1 MCRCHAPAGR
11 GSSSPTR
18 RWSSRDED
26 AGQYDLG
33 VDPTLIRLAPFV
45 WSNGGEL
52 VKRDLSGFD
61 LDTPEASAALREFM
75 LLRSAY
81 GVIPTE
87 EEVEAQDDEARFMEG
102 KSAMILSSRRS
113 TPTFGTITGFEWD
126 VAPLPQFEQPAGILH
141 SDAYC
146 ITAGSDQK
154 DTAWRFM
161 EFALGPDGQRITA
174 RAGRTVPSLKEVAT
188 SDAFLD
194 PDAKPGSSQ
203 VFLDGIPT
211 IRRVPVIPEW
221 PELEDPAEPVLE
233 EALYEGN
240 FLGLT
245 EKLDAATRPIFERAA
260 R

>member
-1 MCRCHAPAGR
+1 
-11 GSSSPTR
+11 
-18 RWSSRDED
+18 
-26 AGQYDLG
+26 
-33 VDPTLIRLAPFV
+33 
-45 WSNGGEL
+45 
-52 VKRDLSGFD
+52 
-61 LDTPEASAALREFM
+61 M

-81 GVIPTE
+81 GVIPSE

-102 KSAMILSSRRS
+102 KTAMILSSRRS
-113 TPTFGTITGFEWD
+113 TPTFRTISGFEWD

-154 DTAWRFM
+154 DAAWRFM
-161 EFALGPDGQRITA
+161 EFALGPEGQRITA
-174 RAGRTVPSLKEVAT
+174 RAGRTVPSLKEVAA

-194 PDAKPGSSQ
+194 PDAKPRSSQ

-221 PELEDPAEPVLE
+221 PELEDVAEPVLE